1 MADRFSLLPS
11 AARLRGASPLW
22 RADFRA
28 AFRLAWHW
36 LYGRRESLLVGAIL
50 LVTALAHGIN
60 MFHFPYYET
69 DEGTYMSQAWAVVRE
84 ARLAPYT
91 YIYDHAPGGW
101 LQIAGWVALTGGFE
115 RFGNTVESGRV
126 LMLLFQV
133 GSTLALYR
141 IARSLTGSIAIATI
155 TTLLFALSAYGLLY
169 HRRVLLDNIAT
180 FWMLIAVLALV
191 SGRLS
196 LGRVWLSAVALGI
209 SILSKEI
216 TLFLIPAL
224 ALLTYHRAHRTQRA
238 FATLGW
244 LALVVSIFSGYLLLA
259 ILKNEL
265 FPPNYHAVGSI
276 VFGGTDP
283 HVSLIETLRWQA
295 GRNKDAGLLD
305 LGSKFWQVARVWL
318 RDEPLLVVGGTVA
331 AFVGVLLIRRE
342 RDAGILGL
350 ATCSLWLFLCRGG
363 ETLNFYL
370 LPLLPLLALNIGF
383 VLAILTRRWVV
394 TGGGERARALGARLL
409 RLGARPALAVLCLPG
424 LLAGYSSPNL
434 GVESRPTAN
443 SRSALGTLPWEG
455 DQAIAQQQAVDW
467 IRRNIAPDAAI
478 IIDNYAWT
486 DLHDTAG
493 GDPSYERAHWYW
505 KVQQDDTIKNGVFY
519 NDWRYADYVIT
530 TSQLLTDTAVNGLTL
545 VDDVVKHSS
554 LVVRFNTGGWPV
566 EVRRVDK
573 FHQWA
578 ATRDP
583 LLDRSWGDY
592 RARFI
597 ENGRAF
603 DPRSDGQT
611 TAERQSQALLRA
623 VYMDDRQTF
632 GTLWAWTKANLRPT
646 PDGLLAWR
654 WGRRPD
660 GSSGILDP
668 RGATDADQD
677 TTLALLFASRRWNV
691 PDYEAEARVMM
702 ASIWDRE
709 TIVVG
714 SRRFVAAGSWATSG
728 ERPIVNPSYLAPH
741 VYHVFAAADPARPWR
756 DLVDSSYDLL
766 AQIAQDPALGGTS
779 GIVPNWIALDPV
791 TGVPGPASAL
801 GSRAGEF
808 SYDASRLPFRL
819 MLDWL
824 WFQDNRAKEASAA
837 LDLPRREL
845 ARTAAGT
852 GLWLAASYRPDGT
865 PATNDEAMS
874 MYAGSFPGLLFTDRP
889 LALRVYGEKIL
900 GTYGVGPSWGDPGS
914 IDDQNWGWY
923 ATALLDG
930 SLGNLWAGQAVVRF
944 DEVLP

>member
-305 LGSKFWQVARVWL
+305 LGSKFWQVAQVWL

-394 TGGGERARALGARLL
+394 TGGASARAPSARASSAWG
-409 RLGARPALAVLCLPG
+409 RDPPSRYSACRACWQGTPAPTWGWRAARPL
-424 LLAGYSSPNL
+424 
-434 GVESRPTAN
+434 TAAR
-443 SRSALGTLPWEG
+443 RSAPCPGRG
-455 DQAIAQQQAVDW
+455 IRRFAQQQAVDW

-478 IIDNYAWT
+478 VIDNYAWT

-493 GDPSYERAHWYW
+493 GDPSYERAHWYLE
-505 KVQQDDTIKNGVFY
+505 G
-519 NDWRYADYVIT
+519 
-530 TSQLLTDTAVNGLTL
+530 
-545 VDDVVKHSS
+545 
-554 LVVRFNTGGWPV
+554 
-566 EVRRVDK
+566 
-573 FHQWA
+573 
-578 ATRDP
+578 
-583 LLDRSWGDY
+583 
-592 RARFI
+592 
-597 ENGRAF
+597 
-603 DPRSDGQT
+603 
-611 TAERQSQALLRA
+611 
-623 VYMDDRQTF
+623 
-632 GTLWAWTKANLRPT
+632 
-646 PDGLLAWR
+646 
-654 WGRRPD
+654 
-660 GSSGILDP
+660 
-668 RGATDADQD
+668 
-677 TTLALLFASRRWNV
+677 
-691 PDYEAEARVMM
+691 
-702 ASIWDRE
+702 
-709 TIVVG
+709 
-714 SRRFVAAGSWATSG
+714 AAGRHDQ
-728 ERPIVNPSYLAPH
+728 ER
-741 VYHVFAAADPARPWR
+741 R
-756 DLVDSSYDLL
+756 LL
-766 AQIAQDPALGGTS
+766 Q
-779 GIVPNWIALDPV
+779 
-791 TGVPGPASAL
+791 
-801 GSRAGEF
+801 R
-808 SYDASRLPFRL
+808 
-819 MLDWL
+819 
-824 WFQDNRAKEASAA
+824 
-837 LDLPRREL
+837 
-845 ARTAAGT
+845 
-852 GLWLAASYRPDGT
+852 
-865 PATNDEAMS
+865 
-874 MYAGSFPGLLFTDRP
+874 
-889 LALRVYGEKIL
+889 LALRRLYRHHLATPDRHRCKRTHAGGRCGEAL
-900 GTYGVGPSWGDPGS
+900 EPRRALQYRRVAGGGAPRRQVPPVGSH
-914 IDDQNWGWY
+914 
-923 ATALLDG
+923 
-930 SLGNLWAGQAVVRF
+930 AG
-944 DEVLP
+944 PPP